1 MKSNRL
7 YILFFLISLVS
18 SKFSY
23 MDFLKTDDSQ
33 IKNNYGKGNCVYL
46 RGTNIGN
53 LFVQESW
60 MSSTNARDQKTI
72 NENLESRFGR
82 DYKNTLIERYESSY
96 LTSDDIAKF
105 KELGMSVIR
114 VPFTYMNLYEKN
126 NQGQWKLKTNA
137 WNRLDWIINQCS
149 EAGIYVI
156 LDLHGAFGS
165 QNGQDHSGQVI
176 DNVEDVTF
184 YRDTTLRQQTLDL
197 WREVASRYNGN
208 PAVAG
213 YDTLNEPGEK
223 AGTTKSYHWDY
234 YNEIYNTIRS
244 VDPDH
249 IIIFESCW
257 GANDLPQ
264 PSQYGWTNIA
274 YEFHHYVWDAESSYD
289 GQKTAADNLVSSL
302 TKFNIPIY
310 IGEYTFFGVWDAWSY
325 VLNLF
330 NINGYHHT
338 SWSYKSNNMG
348 SWGIYNQ
355 KGTEK
360 VNPSSTDANEI
371 QRIWGPDVVGTGSAS
386 SSGNVYNKLKENLPG
401 TVYFMKYALENKN
414 YFTLKV
420 LNTNKYVSADQYGM
434 SQLRANR
441 DSTGT
446 WEHYFMYQNSD
457 GTVSIQSRANNKFL
471 CAVFDNWDG
480 KAPIIPR
487 SNHIE
492 DWEKYYIEYVSSNV
506 IAIKTYTNSKYVKN
520 EDTWVRAVGTSV
532 EDSTKFEITY
542 LG

>member
-1 MKSNRL
+1 
-7 YILFFLISLVS
+7 
-18 SKFSY
+18 
-23 MDFLKTDDSQ
+23 
-33 IKNNYGKGNCVYL
+33 
-46 RGTNIGN
+46 
-53 LFVQESW
+53 
-60 MSSTNARDQKTI
+60 
-72 NENLESRFGR
+72 
-82 DYKNTLIERYESSY
+82 
-96 LTSDDIAKF
+96 
-105 KELGMSVIR
+105 
-114 VPFTYMNLYEKN
+114 
-126 NQGQWKLKTNA
+126 
-137 WNRLDWIINQCS
+137 
-149 EAGIYVI
+149 
-156 LDLHGAFGS
+156 
-165 QNGQDHSGQVI
+165 
-176 DNVEDVTF
+176 
-184 YRDTTLRQQTLDL
+184 
-197 WREVASRYNGN
+197 
-208 PAVAG
+208 
-213 YDTLNEPGEK
+213 
-223 AGTTKSYHWDY
+223 
-234 YNEIYNTIRS
+234 
-244 VDPDH
+244 
-249 IIIFESCW
+249 
-257 GANDLPQ
+257 
-264 PSQYGWTNIA
+264 
-274 YEFHHYVWDAESSYD
+274 
-289 GQKTAADNLVSSL
+289 
-302 TKFNIPIY
+302 
-310 IGEYTFFGVWDAWSY
+310 
-325 VLNLF
+325 
-330 NINGYHHT
+330 
-338 SWSYKSNNMG
+338 MG